1 LSIGEKIKAQ
11 LIVDCM
17 GLHCHGPIIKTGEN
31 IKQLVIGKIVGV
43 VSDDKEKKENMP
55 TWC

>member
-1 LSIGEKIKAQ
+1 MSIGEKIKAQ

-55 TWC
+55 T